1 MQMNKII
8 LAVSMVMNGIL
19 LAAVLGPLPFLLYLS
34 AIIHVASFWYLTVL
48 LKELNDYN
56 RDVIEIATTCQQ
68 LQNHIESVHEMEMF
82 YGEPVL
88 QELID
93 HTRQVNDEIDFYAKK
108 YILDEE
114 EVENIDNTDTTQEE
128 TEEKE

>member
-1 MQMNKII
+1 MQINKII
-8 LAVSMVMNGIL
+8 LAVSIVMNGIL

-34 AIIHVASFWYLTVL
+34 VIIHVASFWYLAVL

-56 RDVIEIATTCQQ
+56 RDIIEMATTCQQ

-114 EVENIDNTDTTQEE
+114 EVDNIDSAEEE